1 MKHHLLLL
9 LSLVLVLPA
18 TALAQ
23 SDGEPEA
30 PQEGETEEPAEPAAP
45 AEGAAEEEEQQEE
58 AEESEEA
65 QLSEP
70 EPEVSAGGPAATG
83 GDLAAPDVSSDV
95 LEAREEVA
103 LTEQTG
109 DEEAVDE
116 ALEEERLPW
125 RNSLFL
131 YDNEIST
138 TTLDGGSSTLTYNP
152 YWSMAFSFRPRWYFT
167 EDISARLR
175 QDLSIELTDTDTL
188 VKNRRPVLAD
198 TILEVVHGNLYELEG
213 IVLSGGP
220 RITLPTSIASRA
232 YEKYFTLSLGA
243 ALSRPFED
251 VLEGAEL
258 GVSVRYGYTFAGS
271 NVRTTDDPIPQARAV
286 STPLAPGDAPES
298 QASGVTSIDHELVW
312 ALSGSISPIENVQ
325 VATSFTWWYTN
336 GRAASPG
343 CVEVLT
349 DADGCLDV
357 PDDSDTHLRL
367 STWFTLG
374 ASYQWLD
381 WLNTELTYSHLTS
394 EFAPNGARRN
404 PFWSVDS
411 TLALTATF
419 TLDELYQDFSGTGTS
434 PAEVVEEQETRDDGS
449 ARAAAQAQAVAW

>member
-9 LSLVLVLPA
+9 LSFLLIAPA
-18 TALAQ
+18 PVLAQ
-23 SDGEPEA
+23 SDGEPET
-30 PQEGETEEPAEPAAP
+30 PEEGETEEPAEPAEP
-45 AEGAAEEEEQQEE
+45 AEAAAEAEEAEEEE
-58 AEESEEA
+58 EESEEA
-65 QLSEP
+65 QLAQP
-70 EPEVSAGGPAATG
+70 EPEVSATGTAAAGGELST
-83 GDLAAPDVSSDV
+83 PDVTTDV
-95 LEAREEVA
+95 LEARQEVE
-103 LTEQTG
+103 LTEETG

-138 TTLDGGSSTLTYNP
+138 TTLDGGSSTLSYNP
-152 YWSMAFSFRPRWYFT
+152 YWSMAFSLRPRWYLT
-167 EDISARLR
+167 EDISVRLR

-198 TILEVVHGNLYELEG
+198 TILEVIHGNIYELEG

-220 RITLPTSIASRA
+220 RITLPTSIASRS
-232 YEKYFTLSLGA
+232 YEKYFTLSLGT
-243 ALSRPFED
+243 ALSRPFEE
-251 VLEGAEL
+251 VLEGAEV
-258 GVSVRYGYTFAGS
+258 GVSARYGYTFAGS
-271 NVRTTDDPIPQARAV
+271 NVRLTDDPIPQARAV
-286 STPLAPGDAPES
+286 REVAEADEFTET
-298 QASGVTSIDHELVW
+298 QASGATTVDHELVVG
-312 ALSGSISPIENVQ
+312 LSASIAPIENFQ
-325 VATSFTWWYTN
+325 VATSFTWWWTN
-336 GRAASPG
+336 GRAATPG
-343 CVEVLT
+343 CVPVLT
-349 DADGCLDV
+349 DADGCFDV
-357 PDDSDTHLRL
+357 PDESDTHLRL

-419 TLDELYQDFSGTGTS
+419 TLDKIYQEFSGTGTS
-434 PAEVVEEQETRDDGS
+434 PAEVVEEQETQDDGS
-449 ARAAAQAQAVAW
+449 ARAAAQAPVVAW